1 MSPGPSRVTACGSA
15 SRSDRSSV
23 VGEESRFLSDPSPP
37 FSPAS
42 TLGGDQ
48 SGPTRE
54 LAFPTAQVGSAQGGC
69 ARSHHIPRLSDH
81 RSFPAAVDPGSW
93 RSIAVARRPGRRYGS
108 EPTMTGMVHGH
119 HADAQAPPPGLLGE
133 HDDPQ
138 PVLRRPRPRC
148 LPSEMSWP
156 SPEPGHALD
165 NIYPTAEVVSLSPVR
180 GDRPCPFDVATM
192 ARSWRNLRLPYRGE
206 AQGRRPM
213 RRRIASS
220 PAAPVRT
227 PCSSPR
233 TAASGVT
240 SGRWFLGADCV
251 RRLATV
257 RALDRYAM
265 RRYVGTRQRANPLT
279 NRRCRLAIARSPIDL
294 VAGDS
299 VERVRARPGDSRV
312 EASRRFDLAAL
323 EATRPFK

>member
-54 LAFPTAQVGSAQGGC
+54 LAFPTAQVGNAQGGC
-69 ARSHHIPRLSDH
+69 ARSCHVPRLSDH

-119 HADAQAPPPGLLGE
+119 HADAQAPPPRLLGE

-165 NIYPTAEVVSLSPVR
+165 NICPTAEVVSLSPVR

-192 ARSWRNLRLPYRGE
+192 ARSWRNLRLPVPGRGP
-206 AQGRRPM
+206 GKT
-213 RRRIASS
+213 SD
-220 PAAPVRT
+220 APTDRLKSGGARADSL
-227 PCSSPR
+227 SSPR
-233 TAASGVT
+233 TAASGVA

>member
-54 LAFPTAQVGSAQGGC
+54 LAFPTAQVGNAQGGC
-69 ARSHHIPRLSDH
+69 ARSCHVPRLSDH

-119 HADAQAPPPGLLGE
+119 HADAQAPPPRLLGE

-165 NIYPTAEVVSLSPVR
+165 NIYLTAEVVSPSPR
-180 GDRPCPFDVATM
+180 QRTQAMPI
-192 ARSWRNLRLPYRGE
+192 
-206 AQGRRPM
+206 
-213 RRRIASS
+213 RRRDDGAIVEEPTASVPGRGPGQTS
-220 PAAPVRT
+220 DAPTDRLKSGGARPDSLFEPKDRGKRRGIWSMVSRGRLRAATRHGT
-227 PCSSPR
+227 
-233 TAASGVT
+233 
-240 SGRWFLGADCV
+240 GARPIRDAEV
-251 RRLATV
+251 RRDTSEGEPTHKQ
-257 RALDRYAM
+257 ALPLGYRPEPDRS
-265 RRYVGTRQRANPLT
+265 GCGRQRRT
-279 NRRCRLAIARSPIDL
+279 SP
-294 VAGDS
+294 S
-299 VERVRARPGDSRV
+299 
-312 EASRRFDLAAL
+312 
-323 EATRPFK
+323 ATRRQSSRSF